1 MENDPLYQ
9 QGLKHFGLGEW
20 AEAVACFT
28 QLQTNYPDDPR
39 IAQFL
44 ESARLRISVSA
55 GLKRGAQLQARSG
68 WLRRL
73 WWVGAALVL
82 LGLVA
87 AVFMAYQAW
96 TVPAQAERARLDRL
110 DQMRQL
116 AQVQIASGSYANAIQ
131 TYQDILA
138 ALPNDP
144 EANAGLAR
152 AQRSEQAAKLY
163 AQATEAM
170 NAGDQ
175 DKAMQ
180 LLEEI
185 NALEL
190 NYRDSA
196 GLMEQIK
203 STQALAGSFDGAVK
217 VYQSDD
223 WLQAAQAFEAIRST
237 NPNFRP
243 AEVKEHLF
251 NCYAQ
256 LGSRQVEE
264 AETIA
269 AIQMADGYFQRA
281 LQVRPLDQNADAA
294 RQTIVTFLDG
304 AEAYQAKNWDMTIR
318 KLSVVYEQQPA
329 YFGGRVAEWLYEAF
343 MTTGETFM
351 GQGDAFSA
359 RDRFASAV
367 RVAPNAERKAE
378 ANKWYNTA
386 NRLTTPTPTVRPSPT
401 PLPSGWVAPAWTRR
415 ATGTPDPHQF
425 ILVNTTYLPNTF
437 TGEGC
442 KWAGVAGRVFDM
454 KGGPLVMTGTLA
466 IRVEGADDKT
476 VLVGA
481 HQFLGPSGWLVQ
493 YDVNAKEI
501 KGFVQVYYKGQP
513 VSGLIP
519 YTTRDTCYENMLIL
533 DIQQVKKLP

>member
-1 MENDPLYQ
+1 
-9 QGLKHFGLGEW
+9 
-20 AEAVACFT
+20 
-28 QLQTNYPDDPR
+28 LQVIYLDDLR

-44 ESARLRISVSA
+44 ESARLRISVSS
-55 GLKRGAQLQARSG
+55 GLQRGAQLQARSG

-73 WWVGAALVL
+73 WWLGAALVL
-82 LGLVA
+82 LGLVV
-87 AVFMAYQAW
+87 AVFLAYQAW

-110 DQMRQL
+110 EQTRQV
-116 AQVQIASGSYANAIQ
+116 AEVQIASGLYADAIR
-131 TYQDILA
+131 TYQEILA
-138 ALPNDP
+138 AVPNDP
-144 EANAGLAR
+144 AAMAGLAR

-175 DKAMQ
+175 AKAMQ

-185 NALEL
+185 NKLEL
-190 NYRDSA
+190 NYRDSS
-196 GLMEQIK
+196 GLMDQIK
-203 STQALAGSFDGAVK
+203 STQALAESFDGAVK
-217 VYQSDD
+217 VYQADN
-223 WLQAAQAFEAIRST
+223 WLRAAQAFEAVRST

-243 AEVKEHLF
+243 DEVKEYLF
-251 NCYAQ
+251 NSYAQ
-256 LGSRQVEE
+256 LGTLQVEE

-294 RQTIVTFLDG
+294 RQTVTTFLDG
-304 AEAYQAKNWDMTIR
+304 AEAYQAKNWDMAIR
-318 KLSVVYEQQPA
+318 KLSVVHEQQPA
-329 YFGGRVAEWLYEAF
+329 YFGGRVAEWLFEAF

-351 GQGDAFSA
+351 GQGDVFSA
-359 RDRFASAV
+359 RDRFASAL
-367 RVAPNAERKAE
+367 RVAPTAAQKAE
-378 ANKWYNTA
+378 ADKWYKTA

-401 PLPSGWVAPAWTRR
+401 PLPSGWVSPAWTRR
-415 ATGTPDPHQF
+415 ATGTPDPHHF
-425 ILVNTTYLPNTF
+425 VLISTTYLPNTF

-454 KGGPLVMTGTLA
+454 KGAPLATTDTLA

-481 HQFLGPSGWLVQ
+481 HQFLGPSGWLVT